1 MTSKRFRPR
10 KCYSRGSSCPGLGA
24 DHGTKEPRSGARG
37 VDGADKGTKRWIGSW
52 LAGGRARPAPLLGR
66 RGGARGRTRRD
77 GRRVASGLLIVFGI
91 IEFSSAYH
99 DASVTSDATRAGGR
113 IASAQARNPSYATNA
128 AASVAAA
135 LRTLP
140 NDAPARAV
148 DLPRQRRRVSGAG
161 DDFSSCAAS
170 CIRYSWNPDADDWD
184 VDDPAGG
191 GWEAATHEVCGEP
204 FDEIGI
210 YVKIRHD
217 FVTRLFGATLDLE
230 DHSVFRFEPT
240 PSAVCATS

>member
-1 MTSKRFRPR
+1 M
-10 KCYSRGSSCPGLGA
+10 
-24 DHGTKEPRSGARG
+24 
-37 VDGADKGTKRWIGSW
+37 
-52 LAGGRARPAPLLGR
+52 
-66 RGGARGRTRRD
+66 
-77 GRRVASGLLIVFGI
+77 
-91 IEFSSAYH
+91 
-99 DASVTSDATRAGGR
+99 
-113 IASAQARNPSYATNA
+113 
-128 AASVAAA
+128 AAA

-140 NDAPARAV
+140 NDAPQELWIYRAN
-148 DLPRQRRRVSGAG
+148 DDGYPGAG

>member
-1 MTSKRFRPR
+1 MKPT
-10 KCYSRGSSCPGLGA
+10 
-24 DHGTKEPRSGARG
+24 
-37 VDGADKGTKRWIGSW
+37 
-52 LAGGRARPAPLLGR
+52 RARSVGSDPGSLAAAPVRRRRSVGAGERGAVLVETVVVLPLVLL
-66 RGGARGRTRRD
+66 
-77 GRRVASGLLIVFGI
+77 VVFGI

-99 DASVTSDATRAGGR
+99 DASVTSDAARAGGR

-140 NDAPARAV
+140 NDAPQELWIYRAN
-148 DLPRQRRRVSGAG
+148 DDGYPGTG

-170 CIRYSWNPDADDWD
+170 CIRYSWDPDADDWD

-191 GWEAATHEVCGEP
+191 GWDAATHEVCGEP